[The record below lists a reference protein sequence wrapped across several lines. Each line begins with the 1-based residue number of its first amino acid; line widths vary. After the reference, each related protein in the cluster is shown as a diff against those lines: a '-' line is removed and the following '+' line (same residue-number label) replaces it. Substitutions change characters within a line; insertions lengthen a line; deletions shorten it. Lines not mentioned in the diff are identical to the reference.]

1 MLHREFMEE
10 EMRPLSRKFTEWVY
24 GPVHSSLYD
33 MSSIDTNEEDSV
45 LEIVVFGSEIPVRN
59 IYLVLTYNDLK
70 VLPSVFGIKEDIYMF
85 MVM

>member
-1 MLHREFMEE
+1 
-10 EMRPLSRKFTEWVY
+10 MRPLSRKFTEWVY

>member
-1 MLHREFMEE
+1 MHREFEDE

-33 MSSIDTNEEDSV
+33 TSSIDTNEDNSV

-59 IYLVLTYNDLK
+59 VYSVLILTHHELYMK
-70 VLPSVFGIKEDIYMF
+70 VYESTFL
-85 MVM
+85 